1 MPTRPLARVSTQ
13 MPTRSMRPWPLNRIC
28 IPLQVWLMSTRPH
41 QSCGNAWLVTPHSCP
56 ASRQIGDLMMLHQLL
71 RASRRTK
78 SSTMLHLPSRLRLS
92 LALSRPWTGAVAAW
106 SAPDRLPRL
115 AILSPPRLP
124 PMWFS
129 RTTSA
134 PATWV
139 MPNSARCL
147 PVVKAISH
155 RGHAASRPRTQQLL
169 RLPYALHVLCL
180 WSWQPARSPTWPA

>member
-1 MPTRPLARVSTQ
+1 
-13 MPTRSMRPWPLNRIC
+13 
-28 IPLQVWLMSTRPH
+28 MSTRPH
-41 QSCGNAWLVTPHSCP
+41 QPCGNAWSVTPHSCP
-56 ASRQIGDLMMLHQLL
+56 ASRQIRDLMMLHQLF